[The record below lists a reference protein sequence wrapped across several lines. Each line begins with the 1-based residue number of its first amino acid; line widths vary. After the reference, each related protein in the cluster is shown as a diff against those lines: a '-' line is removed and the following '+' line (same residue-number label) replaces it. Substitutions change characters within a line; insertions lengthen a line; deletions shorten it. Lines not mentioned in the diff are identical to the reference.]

1 MTVLIYFYLSGIVVL
16 GNIAEVKEFISKLEK
31 NARNLGYKRILYDNE
46 QNAPLD
52 ILLENFTFIFILY
65 IETFDIDKFG
75 LSKGDIDKV
84 KFVKK
89 KENGELENIQ
99 IVCDCKKGKSDEGR
113 IDLFLKE
120 TEDRWDFFL
129 KKRCLSYDSHKTPN
143 SKTVN

>member
-1 MTVLIYFYLSGIVVL
+1 M
-16 GNIAEVKEFISKLEK
+16 KECISKLEK
-31 NARNLGYKRILYDNE
+31 IARNLGYEEILCGNE

-65 IETFDIDKFG
+65 TETFDIDKSG

-89 KENGELENIQ
+89 KEYGELEKIQ
-99 IVCDCKKGKSDEGR
+99 IVCDCKKEKVMKALGR

-120 TEDRWDFFL
+120 TEDTWDFFVTKNGAFHKIL
-129 KKRCLSYDSHKTPN
+129 KKLPTTKPTIRKKRSVRRKTI
-143 SKTVN
+143 SSIKED